1 MLMTTIEKAFNSIWH
16 VTHRQSLRNRMLVY
30 WAILSLGPILVG
42 ASLWATSSVARESFG
57 QIAGIPT
64 SLSFALSLIP
74 LIITGIGF
82 SALFVSVHNFRV
94 HWKDAL
100 EIVRESWR
108 EQGCTYV

>member
-1 MLMTTIEKAFNSIWH
+1 
-16 VTHRQSLRNRMLVY
+16 MLVY

-42 ASLWATSSVARESFG
+42 ASLWATSYVARESFG

-82 SALFVSVHNFRV
+82 SALFVSVPNFRV

-100 EIVRESWR
+100 AGGFSTAIVLSIMNAGFAYYLVRFPRPEER
-108 EQGCTYV
+108 RVG